1 MNKKL
6 KWGYDKKNYQYYTG
20 ETEPYSNDGFSIKK
34 KSDFYYLDYGN
45 KFIAGFSKLSSAKKV
60 AELIR
65 FG

>member
-6 KWGYDKKNYQYYTG
+6 KWKYDKNFKQYYTI
-20 ETEPYSNDGFSIKK
+20 ETEPHSNDGFTIEK
-34 KSDFYYLDYGN
+34 KSNFYYLDFGS
-45 KFIAGFSKLSSAKKV
+45 KFIAGFAKLASAKKV

>member
-1 MNKKL
+1 MSKL
-6 KWGYDKKNYQYYTG
+6 KWKYDKKFKQWYIG
-20 ETEPYSNDGFSIKK
+20 EIEPYSNDVLTIEK
-34 KSDFYYLDYGN
+34 KSDFYYLDFGS